1 MSTYRDFVGP
11 ALQGILTCVQEVLTA
26 DERTVALNF
35 VSPGATVA
43 WDNCCDDGGMLWTRA
58 ISAAPSQ
65 PDDGKCGVG
74 LITVQIGVGILRC
87 VRTITDSG
95 GFPTA
100 DQMTGDA
107 LTAME
112 DMATILGALDCCARD
127 VQWVQRLKIGT
138 WAALGNE
145 GGCGGGEWTAQ
156 MVINP
161 CGCP

>member
-1 MSTYRDFVGP
+1 MVVYTDFLGP
-11 ALQGILTCVQEVLTA
+11 ALQGILQCVQDVLEE
-26 DERTVALNF
+26 DGRTVALNF

-43 WDNCCDDGGMLWTRA
+43 FDNCCEDGGMLWTRVITA
-58 ISAAPSQ
+58 TPSQ

-74 LITVQIGVGILRC
+74 LINATIGVGILRC
-87 VRTITDSG
+87 VHTIQES

-100 DQMTGDA
+100 DQMTEDA
-107 LTAME
+107 LKSTA
-112 DMATILGALDCCARD
+112 DFSAILGALDCCARD

-138 WAALGNE
+138 WNALGNE

-156 MVINP
+156 IVINP